1 MKTPES
7 ARKKVELRE
16 RLLNYAREHAE
27 NDRIPTVAELR
38 EALGVTNYLLLNCM
52 NELIREGLLYR
63 KSRKEGTFLAWHQ
76 KKYVIGLFE
85 DCGGSGFVDIP
96 AWMSG
101 FYRAFTRTDDFLLRI
116 VQCPTAEK
124 LPAAIRQYGLDSAV
138 WFATTEKNQP
148 GIVESLPETTR
159 AKIICALVTM
169 KADPVALPRFNS
181 IRIDHDYWARE
192 YVRAAV
198 RHGCRN
204 FLLVAP
210 PDRVSEIMRQ
220 EIKKAGLVWHPECLI
235 SDPED
240 LREKLPGLVRKYKI
254 DAVRCAGGMQHSFA
268 LAVKNMCGF
277 HPFMPVFGSE
287 NMYRLMKQDYPWL
300 NTAFIFEHLDD
311 FYERLGFQTGQA
323 AIELAKSGKP
333 FVSRSMRMNYS
344 NEYKT
349 EIKKQG
355 KDGSDNDE

>member
-1 MKTPES
+1 MKKTGS
-7 ARKKVELRE
+7 GRKKVELRE

-38 EALGVTNYLLLNCM
+38 EALSVTNYMLLNCM

-63 KSRKEGTFLAWHQ
+63 KSRKEGTFLGWHQ
-76 KKYVIGLFE
+76 KKYVIGLFV

-96 AWMSG
+96 AWMAG
-101 FYRAFTRTDDFLLRI
+101 FYRAFTRNDDVLLRI
-116 VQCPTAEK
+116 VSCPKAEN
-124 LPAAIRQYGLDSAV
+124 LSEVIRQFGLDSVV
-138 WFATTEKNQP
+138 WFTTAAKNQA
-148 GIVESLPETTR
+148 GIVDSLPDNIR

-169 KADPVALPRFNS
+169 KADPVVLPPFNS
-181 IRIDHDYWARE
+181 FSIDHDYWAQE
-192 YVRAAV
+192 YVQAAV

-204 FLLVAP
+204 FLIVSP
-210 PDRVSEIMRQ
+210 PDHVSEIMQ
-220 EIKKAGLVWHPECLI
+220 SEIKKTGLAWHPECLI
-235 SDPED
+235 SNPED

-254 DAVRCAGGMQHSFA
+254 DAVRCAGGMQHRFA
-268 LAVKNMCGF
+268 LAVRHMRGF

-311 FYERLGFQTGQA
+311 FYERLGFLTGQA

-333 FVSRSMRMNYS
+333 FVSRSVRMNYS
-344 NEYKT
+344 KEYKT